1 MLNFDFSDGVQE
13 IVINGKCTVY
23 ANLTDGTFIESVF
36 NAFDA
41 LDALEE
47 EYRPKIESATTGKEV
62 FSIARERDAR
72 MREIVNGI
80 FEEDVCSPIFG
91 KMQLN
96 AAADGL
102 PLWANMLLAFIDK
115 MDTALAEEKK
125 RTNPRLT
132 RYVEKYQKYQKKQ

>member
-1 MLNFDFSDGVQE
+1 MNFDFSDGVQE

-36 NAFDA
+36 NAFNA
-41 LDALEE
+41 LDALED
-47 EYRPKIESATTGKEV
+47 EYRPRIEDATAASEV
-62 FSIARERDAR
+62 FSLSRERDAK

-80 FEEDVCSPIFG
+80 FEQDVCSPVFG

-102 PLWANMLLAFIDK
+102 PLWANMLLTFIDN
-115 MDTALAEEKK
+115 MDSALTEEKT
-125 RTNPRLT
+125 RTNPRLK
-132 RYVEKYQKYQKKQ
+132 RYVDKYKKYQKQK